1 MCALFATSR
10 KLRRG
15 SKSGHSPGVKPAED
29 ALEAVIDGLLGKA
42 ATSTQRLT
50 LLADHLKVLL
60 KEGGLPDVQGGSTG
74 ELTVPGLA
82 RQKDWDV
89 AYEFAG
95 KFRLLISMK
104 SMLKNVAGT
113 IPNRLDDLQGEIA
126 NAQQLTP
133 EIVIGYVILFDVSED
148 SQRRDGRM
156 WSQFFKDAIGNI
168 TIRKAPLW
176 NQGLLEG
183 SWFIRF
189 DRRKPR
195 GRRLVDPKEAAQD
208 RETFIRSLLWE
219 LKRREPAIPFS
230 KQLPPEPRVV
240 LPRSPAKR

>member
-1 MCALFATSR
+1 MTL
-10 KLRRG
+10 
-15 SKSGHSPGVKPAED
+15 SKED
-29 ALEAVIDGLLGKA
+29 DLEAVIDGLLSKPA
-42 ATSTQRLT
+42 QSTQRLT
-50 LLADHLKVLL
+50 LLADHLKVLI
-60 KEGGLPDVQGGSTG
+60 EQAGLPGAKGGSSG

-82 RQKDWDV
+82 RRKDWDV

-133 EIVIGYVILFDVSED
+133 EIVIGYVILFDVTED
-148 SQRRDGRM
+148 SERREDKRM
-156 WSQFFKDAIGNI
+156 WSEYFKDAIANI

-189 DRRKPR
+189 DSRKPS
-195 GRRLVDPKEAAQD
+195 GHRLVDPVQVARD
-208 RETFIRSLLWE
+208 RETFILSLLWE
-219 LKRREPAIPFS
+219 LRRREPAIPFS
-230 KQLPPEPRVV
+230 KELPPEPHLVT
-240 LPRSPAKR
+240 LPRGPARR